1 MSARELYEGDW
12 INHLSGSAGI
22 TGCADTILCLRRER
36 SSTRGVL
43 RRTGRDVE
51 EKDFN
56 MKLDGFGWAL
66 EGEMGQVLEVPEW
79 KQKIYD
85 YLREHEKVTPMQL
98 SEFSKISIEA
108 AKKQLQRG
116 VQERWPTGVY
126 TYSC

>member
-1 MSARELYEGDW
+1 MRY
-12 INHLSGSAGI
+12 
-22 TGCADTILCLRRER
+22 TILCLRRER

-66 EGEMGQVLEVPEW
+66 EGEMGQILEVPEW
-79 KQKIYD
+79 KQKIYE
-85 YLREHEKVTPMQL
+85 YLKEHEKITPMQL
-98 SEFSKISIEA
+98 SEFAKISIEA

-116 VQERWPTGVY
+116 VQERWLKRLEHGVY